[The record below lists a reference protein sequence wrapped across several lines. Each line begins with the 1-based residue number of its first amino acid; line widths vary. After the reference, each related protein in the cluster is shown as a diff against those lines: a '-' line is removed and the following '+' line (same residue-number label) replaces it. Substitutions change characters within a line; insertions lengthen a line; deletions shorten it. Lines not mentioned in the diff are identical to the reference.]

1 MSDLYIPKM
10 SDTIGETIQGLAD
23 NFTDLNNGVLNY
35 NPSDPATDW
44 EPSNVASAL
53 DILAGSR
60 IVEQGENEN
69 GYYAMFACGII
80 ISFLTGPFRLEKEG
94 SYFQNPWNLPR
105 SYVEIGSVDFKLS
118 TDVNRWDSSSDRF
131 KVGLVGIYNT
141 GITST
146 TIPLRVAS
154 NPAEAFGGGWVDV
167 FCLCA
172 IGRWK

>member
-1 MSDLYIPKM
+1 MSDLYIP
-10 SDTIGETIQGLAD
+10 DLATDDFGPFVEGLAD
-23 NFTDLNNGVLNY
+23 NFNLLGD
-35 NPSDPATDW
+35 
-44 EPSNVASAL
+44 
-53 DILAGSR
+53 SR
-60 IVEQGENEN
+60 IVEHGENEN

-80 ISFLTGPFRLEKEG
+80 ISFLAGPFRLEKEG
-94 SYFQNPWNLPR
+94 NYFQNPWNLPR

-118 TDVNRWDSSSDRF
+118 TASNSWDRNNDRF
-131 KVGLVGIYNT
+131 KVSFAGIFNA

-154 NPAEAFGGGWVDV
+154 NPDEAFDGGWVDV